1 MIDFLRRHGDALMPA
16 AVFAIGLAAIL
27 GAWGFQVIGGY
38 VPCKLCLEQRI
49 PYYVG
54 LPVALAAL
62 AGASAG
68 MSPRIVGVLM
78 AVTAVIFAVGAYL
91 AVYHAGVEWRW
102 WEGPPDCAATGAT
115 VNSTQDLLNQLRGIR
130 IVSCVDA
137 PFRFLGLSFA
147 GWNAVVSAMLVV
159 GATYGALRGFPPLR
173 PRRRGETDAR
183 SGYGSSSV
191 SQ

>member
-1 MIDFLRRHGDALMPA
+1 MLAFLRRHPDALIPA
-16 AVFAIGLAAIL
+16 LVFALGLAAIL

-49 PYYVG
+49 PYYVA

-62 AGASAG
+62 GAAVSG
-68 MSPRIVGVLM
+68 LPNRIVSLLM
-78 AVTAVIFAVGAYL
+78 ALTAAIFAVGVYL

-102 WEGPPDCAATGAT
+102 WEGPPDCGATGAT

-147 GWNAVVSAMLVV
+147 GWNAVVSIMLVV
-159 GATYGALRGFPPLR
+159 GASYASLRGLR
-173 PRRRGETDAR
+173 PAETAPAE
-183 SGYGSSSV
+183 
-191 SQ
+191 